1 MKDVKVIVF
10 GKENVGKSTLIGAI
24 ERGALRIDK
33 NNITVAMD
41 YGRAFV
47 NGTKLHFFG
56 TPGQHRFDFMREILS
71 RGANVGVMV
80 LDSTASVSAADGEL
94 FAELRQ
100 MGIPC
105 LIFVNKTD
113 LGGGAAHTGDI
124 PEDFTGCPVIRG
136 SAKMG
141 IGVSSLVA
149 SLASLMTVDSE
160 AVETTF

>member
-80 LDSTASVSAADGEL
+80 MDSTASVSAADGEL
-94 FAELRQ
+94 FAELRK

-113 LGGGAAHTGDI
+113 LAGRTANGGDI
-124 PEDFTGCPVIRG
+124 AQDFTGYPVIRG

-141 IGVSSLVA
+141 LGVSDLVLSVA
-149 SLASLMTVDSE
+149 SLVNVDSK
-160 AVETTF
+160 TLQSTF

>member
-24 ERGALRIDK
+24 ERGALRIDR

-47 NGTKLHFFG
+47 DGMKLHFFG

-80 LDSTASVSAADGEL
+80 LDSTASLSAADGEL
-94 FAELRQ
+94 FAELQQ

-113 LGGGAAHTGDI
+113 LKSRAANTGTVT
-124 PEDFTGCPVIRG
+124 EAFSGCPVIRG
-136 SAKMG
+136 SAMMG
-141 IGVSSLVA
+141 DGVSDLVA
-149 SLASLMTVDSE
+149 SLASLM
-160 AVETTF
+160 AVESETLQSTF